1 MSRLEAKLEK
11 EETKCITFRAGS
23 NDKTYYIPMECSLK
37 ETPMDVASV
46 VLWVLWRIRFAFCDR
61 WATAPNNVLDQPIAD
76 SFDNT
81 TSETKDAPVSCK
93 GTDVGCGER
102 TSSGVE

>member
-46 VLWVLWRIRFAFCDR
+46 VLWVHGEFGLHFVTDGPQHQTMYSI
-61 WATAPNNVLDQPIAD
+61 NQLLIG
-76 SFDNT
+76 FDNT
-81 TSETKDAPVSCK
+81 LLKRKMPLYLAKVQT
-93 GTDVGCGER
+93 
-102 TSSGVE
+102 